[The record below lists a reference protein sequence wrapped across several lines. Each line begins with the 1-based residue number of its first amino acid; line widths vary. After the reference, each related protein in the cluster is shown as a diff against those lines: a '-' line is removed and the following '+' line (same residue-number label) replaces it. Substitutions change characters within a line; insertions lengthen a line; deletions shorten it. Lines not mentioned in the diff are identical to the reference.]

1 MGVIGDIIRNGR
13 GENAPRRDETASRDT
28 HRAPAPRFETKV
40 IRIATRGP
48 LGMKAPELR
57 KLEALLADGWEVVSQ
72 KGGFIGARMT
82 TYVLR
87 RQIW

>member
-1 MGVIGDIIRNGR
+1 MGIVDSIMRGALGGDLP
-13 GENAPRRDETASRDT
+13 ARDTASTPVARYD
-28 HRAPAPRFETKV
+28 TKV

-57 KLEALLADGWEVVSQ
+57 KLEKLLADGWEVVSQ

-87 RQIW
+87 RPIR